1 MKREIT
7 EQDVEGF
14 GTIRATELTVA
25 ELAVLKVGNF
35 DPKTQELD
43 GLLARHGITTAAL
56 NKSLGLNL
64 RDRQVVKLRIDD
76 SGCDGCKDCLH
87 NRCPVTGYNL
97 QEPEA
102 GDAATSG
109 AASWK
114 VIPLL
119 SKDQLQGC
127 ADCGQCVDACPQG
140 VFEVV
145 YADYRPSQLNKLV
158 DIFNEVNPDF
168 FLAREHQIKQQEEN
182 LAFVK
187 WEMERSKENRK

>member
-1 MKREIT
+1 MKREII

-14 GTIRATELTVA
+14 GTVRATELTVA
-25 ELAVLKVGNF
+25 ELAVLKGSNF

-56 NKSLGLNL
+56 NKSLGLDL
-64 RDRQVVKLRIDD
+64 SDRLVVELHIDEM
-76 SGCDGCKDCLH
+76 GCDGCRECIPH
-87 NRCPVTGYNL
+87 TCPVGGYNL

-102 GDAATSG
+102 GDAALSG
-109 AASWK
+109 AESWK

-119 SKDQLQGC
+119 SKYALQGC
-127 ADCGQCVDACPQG
+127 ADCGRCVEVCPQG

-158 DIFNEVNPDF
+158 EIFNEVNPDF
-168 FLAREHQIKQQEEN
+168 FLAREHKATQQEEN
-182 LAFVK
+182 LAFIK
-187 WEMERSKENRK
+187 WEIEQNKKGKK